1 MLELKELSHS
11 FIRLECVKRFTMHN
25 MLKDSGVY
33 FGQPPILDFLEKNG
47 VCTQNELAKALEV
60 SPASIAVSIKRMQKN
75 GVVEKIA
82 DDNDLRCNRISL
94 TEKGRELTREMHRK
108 FDQID
113 KIMFT
118 DFDENELATLK
129 EYLDRIYNNLSSST
143 ECAKC
148 CTRSETDK
156 NGGDI

>member
-11 FIRLECVKRFTMHN
+11 FIKLECVKRFTMHS

-94 TEKGRELTREMHRK
+94 TEKGREMTREMHRK

-129 EYLDRIYNNLSSST
+129 EYLDRIYNNLSST
-143 ECAKC
+143 EGAKY
-148 CTRSETDK
+148 CTRSESDK

>member
-118 DFDENELATLK
+118 DFNENELATLK
-129 EYLDRIYNNLSSST
+129 EYLDRIYNTLSST

-148 CTRSETDK
+148 CTRSESDK

>member
-1 MLELKELSHS
+1 MLDLKELSHS
-11 FIRLECVKRFTMHN
+11 FIKLECVKRFTMHN

-60 SPASIAVSIKRMQKN
+60 SPASIAVSVKRMQKN

-129 EYLDRIYNNLSSST
+129 EYLDRIYNNLSST
-143 ECAKC
+143 ECTKC
-148 CTRSETDK
+148 CTRAETDK

>member
-1 MLELKELSHS
+1 MLDLKELSHS

-94 TEKGRELTREMHRK
+94 TEKGRELTSEMHRK

-118 DFDENELATLK
+118 DFDENELATLR
-129 EYLDRIYNNLSSST
+129 EYLDRIYNNLSST
-143 ECAKC
+143 ECVKC
-148 CTRSETDK
+148 CTRAETDK

>member
-94 TEKGRELTREMHRK
+94 TEKGREMTKEMHRK

-113 KIMFT
+113 KIMFA
-118 DFDENELATLK
+118 DFDENELSALK
-129 EYLDRIYNNLSSST
+129 GYLDRVYNNLSSS
-143 ECAKC
+143 ECTKC
-148 CTRSETDK
+148 YTKSETDK
-156 NGGDI
+156 NGGGI

>member
-118 DFDENELATLK
+118 DFDENELAMLK
-129 EYLDRIYNNLSSST
+129 EYLDRIYNNLSST
-143 ECAKC
+143 ERAKC
-148 CTRSETDK
+148 CIRSEADK

>member
-1 MLELKELSHS
+1 MLELKELSDS

-129 EYLDRIYNNLSSST
+129 EYLDRIYNNLSST
-143 ECAKC
+143 EGARC

>member
-1 MLELKELSHS
+1 MLDLKELSHS
-11 FIRLECVKRFTMHN
+11 FIKLECVKRFTMHN

-60 SPASIAVSIKRMQKN
+60 SPASIAVSVKRMQKN

-94 TEKGRELTREMHRK
+94 TEKGRELTSEMHRK

-129 EYLDRIYNNLSSST
+129 EYLDRIYNNLSST
-143 ECAKC
+143 ECTKC
-148 CTRSETDK
+148 CTRAETDK

>member
-1 MLELKELSHS
+1 MLKLKELSHS

-94 TEKGRELTREMHRK
+94 TEKGREMTKEMHRK

-113 KIMFT
+113 KIMFA
-118 DFDENELATLK
+118 DFDENELSALK
-129 EYLDRIYNNLSSST
+129 GYLDRVYNNLSSS
-143 ECAKC
+143 ECTKC
-148 CTRSETDK
+148 YTKSETDK
-156 NGGDI
+156 NGGGI

>member
-60 SPASIAVSIKRMQKN
+60 SPASIA
-75 GVVEKIA
+75 
-82 DDNDLRCNRISL
+82 DNDLRCNRISL

-129 EYLDRIYNNLSSST
+129 EYLDRIYNNLSST
-143 ECAKC
+143 ECTKC
-148 CTRSETDK
+148 CTRSEADK

>member
-1 MLELKELSHS
+1 MLDLKELSHS

-94 TEKGRELTREMHRK
+94 TEKGREMTREMHRK

-129 EYLDRIYNNLSSST
+129 EYLDRIYNNLSST
-143 ECAKC
+143 ECTKC
-148 CTRSETDK
+148 CTRAETDK

>member
-1 MLELKELSHS
+1 MLDLKELSHS

-60 SPASIAVSIKRMQKN
+60 SPASIAVSVKRMQKN

-94 TEKGRELTREMHRK
+94 TEKGREMTREMHRK

-129 EYLDRIYNNLSSST
+129 EYLDRIYNNLSST
-143 ECAKC
+143 ECTKC
-148 CTRSETDK
+148 CTRAETDK

>member
-1 MLELKELSHS
+1 MLDLKELSHS
-11 FIRLECVKRFTMHN
+11 FIKLECVKRFTMHN

-129 EYLDRIYNNLSSST
+129 EYLDRIYNNLSST
-143 ECAKC
+143 ECTKC
-148 CTRSETDK
+148 CTRAETDK

>member
-113 KIMFT
+113 KIMFA

-129 EYLDRIYNNLSSST
+129 GYLDRIYNNLSST

-148 CTRSETDK
+148 CTRSESDK

>member
-60 SPASIAVSIKRMQKN
+60 SPASIAVSIKRMKKN

-129 EYLDRIYNNLSSST
+129 EYLDRIYNNLSST
-143 ECAKC
+143 ECTKC
-148 CTRSETDK
+148 CTRSEADK

>member
-1 MLELKELSHS
+1 MLDLKELSHS
-11 FIRLECVKRFTMHN
+11 FIKLECVKRFTMHN

-33 FGQPPILDFLEKNG
+33 FGQPPILGFLEKNG

-60 SPASIAVSIKRMQKN
+60 SPASIAESIKRMQKN

-129 EYLDRIYNNLSSST
+129 EYLDRIYNNLSSS

-148 CTRSETDK
+148 YTKSEVDK

>member
-1 MLELKELSHS
+1 MLDLKELSHS

-75 GVVEKIA
+75 GIVEKIA

-129 EYLDRIYNNLSSST
+129 EYLDRIYNNLSST
-143 ECAKC
+143 ECTKC
-148 CTRSETDK
+148 CTRAETDK

>member
-118 DFDENELATLK
+118 DFDENELTTLK
-129 EYLDRIYNNLSSST
+129 EYLDRIYNKLAST
-143 ECAKC
+143 ECARC
-148 CTRSETDK
+148 WTRSETDK

>member
-11 FIRLECVKRFTMHN
+11 FIRIECVKRFTMHN
-25 MLKDSGVY
+25 ILKDSGVY

-94 TEKGRELTREMHRK
+94 TEKGREMTREMHQK

-113 KIMFT
+113 KIMFA
-118 DFDENELATLK
+118 DFDENELLALK
-129 EYLDRIYNNLSSST
+129 DYFDRIYNNLSST
-143 ECAKC
+143 ECTKC
-148 CTRSETDK
+148 CTKSESDK

>member
-1 MLELKELSHS
+1 MLDLKELSHS

-94 TEKGRELTREMHRK
+94 TEKGREMTREMHRK
-108 FDQID
+108 FGQID

-129 EYLDRIYNNLSSST
+129 EYLDRIYNNLSST
-143 ECAKC
+143 ECTKC
-148 CTRSETDK
+148 CTRAETDK

>member
-1 MLELKELSHS
+1 MLDLKELSHS

-129 EYLDRIYNNLSSST
+129 EYLDRIYNNLSSS
-143 ECAKC
+143 ECTKC
-148 CTRSETDK
+148 YTKSEVDK

>member
-82 DDNDLRCNRISL
+82 DENDLRCNRISL
-94 TEKGRELTREMHRK
+94 TGKG
-108 FDQID
+108 QGND
-113 KIMFT
+113 KG
-118 DFDENELATLK
+118 NAPK
-129 EYLDRIYNNLSSST
+129 
-143 ECAKC
+143 A
-148 CTRSETDK
+148 
-156 NGGDI
+156 